1 MTLLAAKTEAFPVD
15 SSGSVSHPEYLDSRN
30 VAASDL

>member
-1 MTLLAAKTEAFPVD
+1 MTLSAVKTEAFPAASKTSASD
-15 SSGSVSHPEYLDSRN
+15 PEYSDSRN